1 MKPVALVLLA
11 SGVLCLAGG
20 AYLAATGRLMPLGLA
35 LLLVGVGDVG
45 AGLFLQQRGR

>member
-11 SGVLCLAGG
+11 SGILCLAGG

-35 LLLVGVGDVG
+35 LLLVGLGDGV
-45 AGLFLQQRGR
+45 AALVLTRRGR